1 LHWNDEKEEGRPAP
15 ATDRLARRRKPCLAS
30 RVDKSALLQA
40 IVARLEAELALQT
53 EAAHASRTEATDA
66 DSRAEGKFD
75 MRGQSAAYLAS
86 GQAKLAT
93 EIAEAITAY
102 QALPRRRFERSE
114 AVAVGALVT
123 LEARGSSSLYFL
135 GPTRGGLD
143 LELGGVS
150 VTVITVHSSLGR
162 SLLGRRVGD
171 TITLPARAGP
181 SLHTLTQL
189 E

>member
-1 LHWNDEKEEGRPAP
+1 L
-15 ATDRLARRRKPCLAS
+15 
-30 RVDKSALLQA
+30 DKSALLQA

-53 EAAHASRTEATDA
+53 EAAHASRTEATDV

-102 QALPRRRFERSE
+102 QALPARTFGPSE
-114 AVAVGALVT
+114 AIAVGALVT
-123 LEARGSSSLYFL
+123 LAAPGPGPVYFL
-135 GPTRGGLD
+135 GPLRGGLE
-143 LELGGVS
+143 LELGGTP
-150 VTVITVHSSLGR
+150 VTVITAASALGR
-162 SLLGRRVGD
+162 NLLGRRVGD
-171 TITLPARAGP
+171 AIPVPGRAGP
-181 SLHTLTQL
+181 TLHTILSL